1 MPKDNESTKWLYE
14 QLKSKGYN
22 VGKDQAEFDNL
33 MRNNK
38 ASREWAYKTAMSAGL
53 NVGKDQAEFDNLVAP
68 RQQTSVPRKKPANG
82 TQKST
87 EETAWK
93 PTMKEKLAMNAR
105 LNAIG
110 RSAQRTMDDFNTHID
125 NLNEYGKTLG
135 DGHTVNSGYRF
146 NPDSKKMERTYLTPT
161 GERTFNKT
169 AADAASK
176 EYRDAVD
183 MTVGG
188 QIRRAQNRLQELKD
202 KAAARQQE
210 LHDKWEQDY
219 KNNTA
224 PLAAVLARDTY
235 VPSIQSDHT
244 FRALQAA
251 IHQTEEQ
258 IKTLNEQKDR
268 ENGVDVGFWRGFMR
282 TAGDLRSWD
291 FGINDML
298 DAMTMLHAQDKDRPH
313 TEQEKAANQDMMRA
327 IHEYQQ
333 TEAMYGGNASFWNRA
348 GMMTGYMPSFMLD
361 FALTGGGY
369 EGINVASRVAGKAA
383 TKALGKEAVK
393 SMAEQGFKTYIKNN
407 GLKGLGQEAANW
419 TIKALGTT
427 TDELLIRAPL
437 MTNTVQA
444 GDTAADIINRKLGD
458 VTVDEN
464 GNYDFTNDKTW
475 GSAIWQGEANSIVEN
490 YSEMFGTHLPEVASL
505 KNLGKLANVIGAK
518 RLSGVL
524 SRANA
529 GALGGIT
536 DTTRRIFGQMGV
548 SDYLGE
554 VSEEYY
560 GQLWRTMF
568 NLDDAY
574 QQNADGTRTN
584 LFATKQFHG
593 DIWGG
598 MALSMEL
605 MGAGKTTMSAA
616 GYLSMKHDVNKA
628 DAMAS
633 ELLTPDVWEPLR
645 SVIDMAT
652 NDNVGDVAE
661 EIMADKELTGE
672 EKAAV
677 LNYMERSLYLRGVN
691 LAELVKSRGGEQ
703 DENIQRANDSYIDG
717 YNAATDEEKQNAKN
731 MYDLQRQKA
740 EQILSPETLAEIDND
755 PMGALQQLGDDE
767 EANHAI
773 IDYINAKQ
781 VYDGMIQR
789 VRDDIDSRIE
799 QSNTMIDSRVNR
811 ATGAIQG
818 VTMKVQDDEGK
829 DRRAY
834 VLEGN
839 LVMLDDGTGI
849 DHDNSDESIVIRDAA
864 TGAIEMVSPD
874 AILSMEQPVDPELE
888 KQTAAE
894 AIRQQFAGEAANRI
908 DGVLPFNQGD
918 TYTLTDENGQQ
929 SQIQIVPNQDGI
941 VDNGDGTV
949 NVSSDGGVTVV
960 PMSKDDIQ
968 FMSDATNRTRV
979 LQSEQQREAER
990 LEQAQPEY
998 SLNTEVTLR
1007 DEAGN
1012 AVRGSI
1018 TSDMNEDGQ
1027 YEVYTENPING
1038 RKVNL
1043 FTADELNAL
1052 NYEQPEQADGNNDGQ
1067 NIPENGN
1074 IGQENIL
1081 APTATNEQQVQT
1093 EAVVQ
1098 QQHPSALERIPK
1110 DDKGEPVYEQTDA
1123 DTAWDAIVE
1132 QSEGDEATA
1141 KAVADSMVADKEAE
1155 LKKIE
1160 KAKPKGGTTVAEKIA
1175 AERERKN
1182 AVEQAKA
1189 TLAHWQ
1195 KIAQTAER
1203 RRQVAMAEQARA
1215 AAETARLRREQE
1227 ETERAEREEA
1237 DRIRR
1242 EALNG
1247 VPDII
1252 DDKPQDARARGFRR
1266 VNGEKVDRQQ
1276 PLQAKHG
1283 KEVQVKFDDKNIP
1296 AGRVSLIEAEQLQP
1310 SHVNGRR
1317 NPLHFIDEAQP
1328 KERNDEASVISARN
1342 IAANIRPEE
1351 ITSSVTAYTGAP
1363 TVNARGEVIQGNNRS
1378 AALREMW
1385 AGQPEQAAKYKQ
1397 YLAAHA
1403 ADFGL
1408 TPEDVEAMQHPVL
1421 VNMIDVADDDAITL
1435 GQFVAQDTESG
1446 GVERIKP
1453 KNIVQKMGGN
1463 MRSYANLLL
1472 KSTDDEMSFAELVDR
1487 NGMDVLKWMQ
1497 QKGYI
1502 TSTQYKSAFDS
1513 KGNLTAEAKND
1524 LKGIMYQSIFQNGNT
1539 HLEEMFGAL
1548 PVKAQKA
1555 ILATAYRDYDSPNA
1569 ERMNMEL
1576 QDSISAYY
1584 ALSQMPE
1591 FANAKN
1597 YKEARIAAEAWKRLL
1612 ALDDVTGESYLPS
1625 ERYSNF
1631 AILLATMYK
1640 GQTQMFI
1647 QNTFKNIYDLV
1658 QGTQEETL
1666 FETPDNT
1673 PRTLVE
1679 AINEAINSLSD
1690 ELLLNGN
1697 FIYNGQRRNN
1707 VLAGGSAAGQEGR
1720 QGGTGSPE
1728 TGERVENGDAS
1739 ADRSGGT
1746 ESDSGEGN
1754 IQRPAERS
1762 DNPRAEND
1770 STGKQEYTLSDK
1782 KSGNGEQFYQ
1792 DATGNID
1799 LAHIPDEVF
1808 EQIGYTKA
1816 PFRLTPGMILHVLN
1830 SHGKE
1835 LGVSSVD
1842 ETIRFI
1848 LDVMNNFDHVRLGY
1862 DGALIFSV
1870 ENGRRRTGKRAI
1882 TILINSDNGQFYGLK
1897 SSGYEAVNGL
1907 NKRPLLWERGA
1918 KESSSSA
1925 DAATASVPTGKSSL
1939 SGEQS
1944 GSASHQSK
1952 DLNNKYSPSS
1962 SDRHLAEHSESVPDL
1977 LPTQGEK
1984 GFSKEVYRRHTT
1996 AKQPAGT
2003 AEASQETE
2011 QSGTPVSSSMVNAP
2025 TTSQISSETPV
2036 KTEPQQPNNAVS
2048 TGSSLSE
2055 SVEGGITHSEPNGEP
2070 TVSESKDS
2078 EKSPIINGLG
2088 EKIAEEEK
2096 KVDTNPTEAQKEAG
2110 NYKKGHVRI
2119 GQFDVSIEQPKG
2131 SVRSGVDASGN
2142 KWETTMQNTYGYI
2155 RGTEGVDGD
2164 HIDVF
2169 LTNDIDGWNGRR
2181 VYIVDQY
2188 NEDGTFD
2195 EHKVMLGFNDEADAQ
2210 DAYLSN
2216 YEKGWENKR
2225 KLVMTSVNL
2234 PDFEKWINSSHRKTK
2249 PFAEYQSVNGDQK
2262 TISPADRATE
2272 ITNRM
2277 SELKKQADEAHGRS
2291 DIFEEARLIAESN
2304 ELYAE
2309 LRRLQQSSKTTD
2321 AMSKPANVE
2330 QAQNE
2335 LETEQQPV
2343 QTDGYTVERRYHKK
2357 NGTYINAVKF
2367 TEQMPRERFLELKKR
2382 VKDFGGYYS
2391 SFGKGGFIF
2400 GNEEDAHRFAHAVLD
2415 KSGEELED
2423 AKPLSLADT
2432 RKASDTEPKQIDVIG
2447 LMEEIKEK
2455 GEAKLSDHVIS
2466 QPKKRQEDNNSS
2478 ASEDVKTVNP
2488 SGNRLVTDERYE
2500 ELKKRMKAKL
2510 GQLNV
2515 GIDPEIIAIGAEMA
2529 VYHIE
2534 KGARKFA
2541 DYAKAMIADMGDV
2554 IRPYL
2559 KSFYNAVRDMP
2570 EAIDNG
2576 LVDDMSA
2583 YDEVRSFDVANF
2595 DKQNVDALATAEM
2608 VVQEQEANRQ
2618 TDEAKEKLINKRNE
2632 QRRNEDEQTAAN
2644 TEAIASKAE
2653 TIADEA
2659 ERNIENATDEQ
2670 QINEAVETIDKQIEE
2685 VNKQLALLGY
2695 YEADPV
2701 EKDFNEAYGYMR
2713 NAEKKAAK
2721 DASSLA
2727 KRLAKDLGIENEP
2740 ISDNK
2745 GKQRKGYFSYS
2756 NIAPAGGEIYINLPL
2771 GNNRE
2776 LEIVLQLDPD
2786 KGDNLHYMG
2795 GYMRIQN
2802 NQPQAGEQR
2811 WSNNVWLNRD
2821 DTYQSVLD
2829 RVRQQI
2835 KYHAPGFVLPAQKD
2849 VSVKDKSQPK
2859 AKKINKKGV
2868 SLHIEGSLF
2877 DDLFNE
2883 NATDVE
2889 QNNSN
2894 RNENEVHLQ
2903 TGTGTTERERGH
2915 EPQQD
2920 EPVGTG
2926 AEAQAERPDGRGVD
2940 RRDTAHSRSDEERG
2954 RSVSRTPESQQSIT
2968 EPKNTRNNHLERG
2981 ENHTPTSVD
2990 ARIDAN
2996 IKAIELSQQLMQSG
3010 ETATPEQMKV
3020 LRKFSGWGGLG
3031 KAFSDT
3037 STSRKLQDLLGAEG
3051 YEQAVMSANSAYYT
3065 PAYVVDTLWDIAEQ
3079 MGFKGGNILEGSAG
3093 IGNILGQ
3100 MPVRISERSDIQA
3113 VEIDG
3118 TSGTILSLLYP
3129 DAKVDIQGFEQTR
3142 IPNGSVD
3149 LAITNVPFVT
3159 GLRVDDTTGDKDL
3172 SKKFHNIH
3180 DFCIAK
3186 NVRKLREGGI
3196 GIFISSNGTLDNSKK
3211 LRDWIVNEGGSD
3223 FVGAFRMNNRT
3234 FGGTPVTSDIIVIR
3248 KRVNGQ
3254 KSPYAIDVSTVS
3266 GERTAEYDTGDTRK
3280 VKGQEVPVVKQ
3291 LAMDY
3296 NRYFIEHPEN
3306 MAGDMRFAFEEGDT
3320 YRPTSKGLYPAKG
3333 KDQEKMLADFV
3344 DSFAGKDWSS
3354 EAVTDNT
3361 SDPRNPRGYVMDA
3374 SADGKK
3380 LGEMYVKDDK
3390 LVIASA
3396 GGYYPLQV
3404 NANKVKGHTKVE
3416 CFNAYSAI
3424 KTALA
3429 DVLEY
3434 QTNNESDK
3442 GLKPLL
3448 DRLNKAYDDF
3458 VATYGHFNKNTA
3470 IAFLR
3475 NDVDYPNVFSLEK
3488 YEEIATPSGE
3498 RKQKFGKTDVF
3509 SKRVVE
3515 KEKEPTPTNVKD
3527 GIIASMF
3534 KFGRIDVPYIAGQ
3547 LGEDVEEVKHDI
3559 IENGYGFEDPLTK
3572 QMEVSYQYLS
3582 GNVREKLRQAQEN
3595 NENGVY
3601 DNNIK
3606 ALQDVLP
3613 MDIPAHLIDFTLG
3626 SSWVDPKLY
3635 EEYVKERTGIEVKFT
3650 AAGGTWFMKAPD
3662 YGLNVEKNRSMG
3674 VYSERFKRTIMGH
3687 TLIEAAI
3694 QNKTITVSQTY
3705 RLHDGTTETEVDKEA
3720 TQACSNR
3727 IDEIR
3732 QDFKEWARF
3741 KMQNDADIS
3750 ARMERVY
3757 NDTFNNYVPM
3767 SIPDDFVP
3775 EYFGGASHKF
3785 QMRSHQGK
3793 AIVRGTMQPLM
3804 LAHEVGTG
3812 KTFTLISTAME
3823 MRRLGTARKPMIV
3836 VQNATVGQFVASAK
3850 ELYPNAKILTLEEAD
3865 RSAEGRKNFYA
3876 KIRYNDWDMI
3886 VVPQSTFDFIP
3897 DSEERQMSFIQDKI
3911 EEKMLVLE
3919 QMKDADPN
3927 GKSVITRQAERE
3939 IEELQVQL
3947 AELTGETSKKR
3958 SASNQK
3964 KRAVALQNAE
3974 VKAKEMLDRATDD
3987 VENFDDMGI
3996 DALLID
4002 EAHEYKHLGFA
4013 TAMQRGV
4020 KGVDPSYSKKSQGL
4034 FLKVQAVLEKNNGR
4048 NVIFATGTPISNTAA
4063 EIWTFMRYLMPV
4075 DMMKEYGIY
4084 YFDDFVRNFG
4094 NIQQMLEFSTN
4105 GKYKENNRFA
4115 GYVNLPELVRI
4126 WLGVADIVR
4135 TRDAG
4140 GVNDKIPGMEG
4151 NKAQDIYL
4159 PQTRALR
4166 SIMNFVKSELEK
4178 FENMSGKEKK
4188 ANSHIPLTMFGIAK
4202 AAAVDARLVQADAE
4216 DDPRS
4221 KTNEAVRQTLRSL
4234 KETADYKGTVAIFA
4248 DNYQNKQ
4255 SGFNLY
4261 EDIRN
4266 KLIAAGVP
4274 SEQIVVMRSGMTVKK
4289 KLEIFDKVNRGDVRV
4304 ILGSTF
4310 TLGTGVNIQERLH
4323 TLIHLDAPN
4332 RPMDYTQRNG
4342 RILRQG
4348 NLHRVMGKPVRVLR
4362 FGVEDSLDVTA
4373 YQRLKTKG
4381 AIADSIM
4388 NGKQFIADSMS
4399 NRVLEEDEDVFGD
4412 VVAQLSGSEYAL
4424 LKNNAEKNVRKYESR
4439 KKQWEADQTYIHNA
4453 KPKLKALI
4461 EQSETRAKEQQKYL
4475 DAVKKSFPNG
4485 TFESI
4490 TIGKQTFKSVDDMA
4504 DFIKGYNKTILDAS
4518 KKMKEGGNTA
4528 EETHNL
4534 SVSLGDYTFKVKTVL
4549 SRETARGGGQLFSEI
4564 HRNMTYSCPELGL
4577 TDVPVHQS
4585 LLRNAI
4591 DDIVTNVITGKD
4603 FAERVDAAER
4613 SAEHNRSEL
4622 EQLQSRENKPFEYED
4637 ELKQAHEKLKE
4648 YSELMKK
4655 EMAEKEAKYA
4665 EMDASVDVAE
4675 NITNIDDDDVLYR
4688 IDNFTT
4694 NEEEANDLFRVVD
4707 DEGEIERLNS
4717 EPTIKVYR
4725 AMSLVDGKLYPPMS
4739 KKIGTGNNRISQ
4751 APSEFGQWE
4760 VSDERPQLV
4769 EKEGAHKNHIYIVKD
4784 NGKGL
4789 WVAYNPYFHTSR
4801 NPLNDQFAEA
4811 YQRPNLVTVEVEVPE
4826 SELTSGYQADGA
4838 KDPVGETKWNA
4849 GPVNRQL
4856 SGDKKRK
4863 VILSRWMR
4871 PVRIVPDSE
4880 VAQRISELIEGENV
4894 AIPDNTVTP
4903 SLLEELKKLGVKI
4916 VDGINK
4922 GRKKSPVMQRS
4933 GEGTLTD
4940 DELSLVNDPVAKLTG
4955 KSTRTSRQ
4963 RREFAER
4970 ERERMAG
4977 RVQELAEKLHLDNVD
4992 IVTDASMLNGRRAR
5006 AKGFYSRS
5014 TGRITIVIPN
5024 HSNIFDVEQTLLHEA
5039 VAHYGLRQLFGEHFD
5054 TFLWN
5059 VYENADIEVRQRITE
5074 LASLNGWDYPTAT
5087 EEYLASLAEN
5097 TNFENINASWWSKIK
5112 ELFLRM
5118 LHKIGFENFSGVT
5131 LSDNELRYILWRS
5144 YENLKEPGRYRSIL
5158 GEAADVAKQ
5167 HELKVGNYAENSL
5180 IKTRRVAEVNVD
5192 DIENVNRKF
5201 NEELEGLTEENK
5213 DSVTL
5218 SLGRPSPILRAAG
5231 VEDKPMK
5238 LYGNKVIK
5246 KMKKH
5251 GFKLEELRNLP
5262 EAVANPITVFKNY
5275 GKDGNR
5281 SILTELKTEQGNFLV
5296 TLTLGEGHDVDFN
5309 VVTSVF
5315 GKGESNI
5322 IDWIKRGFT
5331 TYINKEKA
5339 LNYLHHSALKAVTS
5353 SNQEL
5358 SSAANIVKN
5367 FENPN
5372 ISEENLLYRESDDA
5386 EESLNKSWQD
5396 EYDLRTLSTA
5406 FKFTEAAQAGKG
5418 EITEEEANDQ
5428 IKKLT
5433 KQADKAESRAKTDS
5447 GEDLFRDNDED
5458 ASAIYEKGVANT
5470 LLHRLSEGWY
5480 DYLRSVRVLQD
5491 ALQKAM
5497 GRKLDDFEN
5506 VLLNALHKTSVDKA
5520 QWDSLKK
5527 KYIDPLANSLAK
5539 VVDGKKTFRGEKLT
5553 QDGVEIYLNCK
5564 HGLERNDK
5572 FAMRDAEQ
5580 MRDER
5585 IKKAD
5590 AELSKEEHDAKNAMN
5605 KAIKRADQ
5613 HLQDGEID
5621 EAKHDQLV
5629 NEAKDEYYKSIAEA
5643 NDAHEK
5649 AVKEAENN
5657 VTKDYQKNRE
5667 RDYSGLTEIFDPE
5680 GEAGYTNAELE
5691 DMARQYV
5698 ADMEQAV
5705 PKQELNDLWDKIH
5718 KINAYS
5724 LKKSYESG
5732 LISKQ
5737 TYDSTK
5743 NMFDYYVPL
5752 RGFNKETANDVYDYI
5767 TESDI
5772 PVEQVMK
5779 HAGGRTSRATNL
5791 IATMM
5796 NMGHSSIVSGDR
5808 NLVKQKLLNLA
5819 LNADNDLLTVGNQ
5832 WYEDDGMGG
5841 WIPVQEPPIRDG
5853 MTAKEAREVV
5863 EQFEENMKE
5872 REKNGEVRRMRKD
5885 VSLPIRIVGKR
5896 AENEHGVRVKRNGQE
5911 YVVWINGNPKAAQA
5925 INGILNPE
5933 TERGWLLDHIHK
5945 LNRFVSKNVTSL
5957 RPNFLLSNL
5966 KRDILSSNMVGFV
5979 KYGLKYTRMF
5989 DKFVKDNLS
5998 IVDIKGQN
6006 AGMMRGIYALY
6017 YRYNKGTLD
6026 MDDKRDRYFKEFM
6039 EHVGETGYSQM
6050 WSIDDYEKQIRRTLN
6065 KDTAKEKFRDGWQ
6078 ALGDAVEFVNR
6089 GIENVC
6095 RFAAYMASRESGM
6108 SVLQSIAD
6116 AKEASVNFNRKG
6128 SGAMGNDAAR
6138 AVFMFL
6144 NPAIQGFMQHN
6155 KLLMKYPKRM
6165 LAIDGGLIALGVIVG
6180 LINSFI
6186 WGGDDDDD
6194 DKDTE
6199 DDYFNINPFVRRNN
6213 IVLRVGQH
6221 EYAKIDLPQELRPWY
6236 GLGEIAYAAM
6246 TGHMKYDNVGVE
6258 LFSQLTQT
6266 IPLNP
6271 ITGNT
6276 ILDPDESFGVGI
6288 IRNLTGVTS
6297 LGSITDAYLFDK
6309 DYAGNKITKAN
6320 EYNKLDPEW
6329 KRAGRGTSSLMI
6341 GTTKMLNG
6349 LTGGNDYKKGLV
6361 DLNPS
6366 RLEHVA
6372 TSMLGGR
6379 IEFFKQ
6385 LWTTGQG
6392 LTSKDEDE
6400 RNNMRNYPFVSTSY
6414 INTDNSY
6421 NRDYRLNNEFDWYQH
6436 EFEQA
6441 WHEYNGLKNDKKN
6454 VFEKAEEFDAFIQT
6468 PEYKI
6473 YRRFK
6478 KYDRLLKKQLE
6489 KLSDE
6494 TDDDKRKEINDKIT
6508 EIKKDAVEEMQRISK

>member
-38 ASREWAYKTAMSAGL
+38 ASREWAYKTATSAGL
-53 NVGKDQAEFDNLVAP
+53 NVGKDQSEFDNLVAP
-68 RQQTSVPRKKPANG
+68 RQQASAPTPEPAND
-82 TQKST
+82 TQEGT

-93 PTMKEKLAMNAR
+93 PTMQEKLAMNAR

-110 RSAQRTMDDFNTHID
+110 RSAQRTMDDFNTRID
-125 NLNEYGKTLG
+125 NLNEYGKKLG
-135 DGHTVNSGYRF
+135 DGHTMNSGYRL
-146 NPDSKKMERTYLTPT
+146 NPGSKRMERTYLTPT
-161 GERTFNKT
+161 GERTFNKA
-169 AADAASK
+169 AADAASR

-210 LHDKWEQDY
+210 LHEKWEQDY
-219 KNNTA
+219 KNNKA

-298 DAMTMLHAQDKDRPH
+298 DAMTMLHAQDKDRPQ
-313 TEQEKAANQDMMRA
+313 TEQEKDANQDMMRA

-393 SMAEQGFKTYIKNN
+393 NMAEQGFKTYIKNN

-560 GQLWRTMF
+560 GQLWRTML

-598 MALSMEL
+598 MALSMGL

-661 EIMADKELTGE
+661 SIVSDKELTNE

-677 LNYMERSLYLRGVN
+677 LNYMERSLYLRGAN

-703 DENIQRANDSYIDG
+703 DENTQRANDSYIDG

-918 TYTLTDENGQQ
+918 TYTLTDGSGQQ

-968 FMSDATNRTRV
+968 LMSDATNRTRV
-979 LQSEQQREAER
+979 LQSEQQREAAR

-1018 TSDMNEDGQ
+1018 TADMNEDGQ
-1027 YEVYTENPING
+1027 YEVYTESPING

-1043 FTADELNAL
+1043 FAADELNAL

-1074 IGQENIL
+1074 IGQENIPQGNV
-1081 APTATNEQQVQT
+1081 AGYSVNE
-1093 EAVVQ
+1093 EAVNGITLDDFMKTDSSYVESYYAEHPERMATEIQGKAEATADYLNGNLSAHDYLAALGYVTGEKSWLDNSATEEEIEQTVSDRVAAYMPFLNQPAAEEAVQ
-1098 QQHPSALERIPK
+1098 PATIETAAQPQEQPQQSALERIPK
-1110 DDKGEPVYEQTDA
+1110 DDKGEPVYEQADA

-1132 QSEGDEATA
+1132 QAEGDEATA

-1160 KAKPKGGTTVAEKIA
+1160 KAKPKGGTTVAEKIS

-1195 KIAQTAER
+1195 RIAQTAER
-1203 RRQVAMAEQARA
+1203 RRQAAMAEQANA
-1215 AAETARLRREQE
+1215 AAEAARLRREQE
-1227 ETERAEREEA
+1227 EKERAEREEA

-1252 DDKPQDARARGFRR
+1252 DDKPQDARARGYRR

-1276 PLQAKHG
+1276 PLQAKQG

-1328 KERNDEASVISARN
+1328 KERNDEASVMSARN

-1397 YLAAHA
+1397 YLADHA

-1421 VNMIDVADDDAITL
+1421 VNMLDVADDDAITL

-1502 TSTQYKSAFDS
+1502 TPTQYKSAFDS

-1548 PVKAQKA
+1548 PAKAQKA

-1597 YKEARIAAEAWKRLL
+1597 YKEARIAAEAWKRQL

-1673 PRTLVE
+1673 PRTLVA
-1679 AINEAINSLSD
+1679 AINEAINSVRS
-1690 ELLLNGN
+1690 ELLINEQFTYDN
-1697 FIYNGQRRNN
+1697 EQRRSN
-1707 VLAGGSAAGQEGR
+1707 VLAGNSTAGQ
-1720 QGGTGSPE
+1720 QGGQGSPGSLE
-1728 TGERVENGDAS
+1728 TGERVENGDAT

-1746 ESDSGEGN
+1746 ESDSGEEELASRVEVSDDDWQEGDAEKPTYKRSIIIDGKHTATQIDQPDEGGHYTGSYFEFDNKRFGDIAEIIDYIDNGN
-1754 IQRPAERS
+1754 
-1762 DNPRAEND
+1762 
-1770 STGKQEYTLSDK
+1770 TLS
-1782 KSGNGEQFYQ
+1782 
-1792 DATGNID
+1792 
-1799 LAHIPDEVF
+1799 
-1808 EQIGYTKA
+1808 
-1816 PFRLTPGMILHVLN
+1816 
-1830 SHGKE
+1830 
-1835 LGVSSVD
+1835 
-1842 ETIRFI
+1842 
-1848 LDVMNNFDHVRLGY
+1848 
-1862 DGALIFSV
+1862 
-1870 ENGRRRTGKRAI
+1870 
-1882 TILINSDNGQFYGLK
+1882 
-1897 SSGYEAVNGL
+1897 
-1907 NKRPLLWERGA
+1907 
-1918 KESSSSA
+1918 
-1925 DAATASVPTGKSSL
+1925 
-1939 SGEQS
+1939 
-1944 GSASHQSK
+1944 SK
-1952 DLNNKYSPSS
+1952 
-1962 SDRHLAEHSESVPDL
+1962 
-1977 LPTQGEK
+1977 
-1984 GFSKEVYRRHTT
+1984 
-1996 AKQPAGT
+1996 
-2003 AEASQETE
+2003 
-2011 QSGTPVSSSMVNAP
+2011 
-2025 TTSQISSETPV
+2025 IS
-2036 KTEPQQPNNAVS
+2036 
-2048 TGSSLSE
+2048 
-2055 SVEGGITHSEPNGEP
+2055 
-2070 TVSESKDS
+2070 
-2078 EKSPIINGLG
+2078 
-2088 EKIAEEEK
+2088 EEEA
-2096 KVDTNPTEAQKEAG
+2096 KVNVNPTEAQKEAG

-2249 PFAEYQSVNGDQK
+2249 PFAEYQSVNGEQK

-2367 TEQMPRERFLELKKR
+2367 TEQMPRERFLELKKG

-2432 RKASDTEPKQIDVIG
+2432 RKASDTEPKQVDVIG

-2466 QPKKRQEDNNSS
+2466 QPQKRQEDKNSS
-2478 ASEDVKTVNP
+2478 ASEEVKTVNP

-2541 DYAKAMIADMGDV
+2541 DYARAMIADMGDV

-2595 DKQNVDALATAEM
+2595 DKQNVDALATAEL
-2608 VVQEQEANRQ
+2608 VVQEQELQAQ
-2618 TDEAKEKLINKRNE
+2618 ADDAKRELTNQRNE
-2632 QRRNEDEQTAAN
+2632 QRRNEDEQTTAD
-2644 TEAIASKAE
+2644 TEAIASQAE
-2653 TIADEA
+2653 AIADEA

-2877 DDLFNE
+2877 DDLFNG

-2915 EPQQD
+2915 EPRQD

-2968 EPKNTRNNHLERG
+2968 EPKNTRNNHSERG
-2981 ENHTPTSVD
+2981 ENHAPTSVD

-3320 YRPTSKGLYPAKG
+3320 YRPTSKGLYPAKD

-3344 DSFAGKDWSS
+3344 ESFAGKDWSS

-3547 LGEDVEEVKHDI
+3547 LGEDVEDVKHDI

-3650 AAGGTWFMKAPD
+3650 AVGGTWFMKAPD

-3705 RLHDGTTETEVDKEA
+3705 RKHDGTTETEVDKDA
-3720 TQACSNR
+3720 TQACANK

-3732 QDFKEWARF
+3732 QDFKEWARQ
-3741 KMQNDADIS
+3741 KMQNDADMS

-3785 QMRSHQGK
+3785 KMRPHQGK

-3919 QMKDADPN
+3919 QMKDADPD
-3927 GKSVITRQAERE
+3927 GKSMITRQAERE
-3939 IEELQVQL
+3939 IEDLQSQL

-4020 KGVDPSYSKKSQGL
+4020 KGVDPSYSKKSQGV

-4063 EIWTFMRYLMPV
+4063 EIWTFMRYLMPA
-4075 DMMKEYGIY
+4075 DTMKEYGIY

-4140 GVNDKIPGMEG
+4140 GVNDKIPEMEG
-4151 NKAQDIYL
+4151 GKAQDIYL

-4216 DDPRS
+4216 DDPKS

-4274 SEQIVVMRSGMTVKK
+4274 SEQIVVMKSGMTVKK

-4348 NLHRVMGKPVRVLR
+4348 NLHKAMGKPVRILR

-4388 NGKQFIADSMS
+4388 NGKQLIADSMS

-4453 KPKLKALI
+4453 KPKLEALI

-4490 TIGKQTFKSVDDMA
+4490 TIGKQTFKSVDAMA

-4549 SRETARGGGQLFSEI
+4549 SRETARGGGQLLSEI

-4707 DEGEIERLNS
+4707 DESEIERLNS

-4739 KKIGTGNNRISQ
+4739 KKIETGSNRISQ

-4871 PVRIVPDSE
+4871 PVRIVPDKE
-4880 VAQRISELIEGENV
+4880 VAERIAELIEGENV

-4903 SLLEELKKLGVKI
+4903 SLLSELKKLGVKI

-4940 DELSLVNDPVAKLTG
+4940 DELSLANDPMAKLTG

-4992 IVTDASMLNGRRAR
+4992 IVTDASTLNGRRAR

-5024 HSNIFDVEQTLLHEA
+5024 HSSMFDVEQTLLHEA

-5054 TFLWN
+5054 TFLRN
-5059 VYENADIEVRQRITE
+5059 VYENADVEVRQRITE
-5074 LASLNGWDYPTAT
+5074 LASRNGWDYPTAT

-5097 TNFENINASWWSKIK
+5097 TNFENIGASWWNKIK
-5112 ELFLRM
+5112 ELFLKM
-5118 LHKIGFENFSGVT
+5118 LHKIGFENFTGVT

-5144 YENLKEPGRYRSIL
+5144 YENLAEPGRYRSIL
-5158 GEAADVAKQ
+5158 GEAEDVAMQ
-5167 HELKVGNYAENSL
+5167 NSLKVGNYA
-5180 IKTRRVAEVNVD
+5180 VADTGNA
-5192 DIENVNRKF
+5192 N
-5201 NEELEGLTEENK
+5201 
-5213 DSVTL
+5213 
-5218 SLGRPSPILRAAG
+5218 RAADDAMFRDG
-5231 VEDKPMK
+5231 DPEVHERAFARRRYEERVKRGMYQTQEALQDSMLGLREAMDAILKGEGKKKVYIED
-5238 LYGNKVIK
+5238 VD
-5246 KMKKH
+5246 
-5251 GFKLEELRNLP
+5251 GFEN
-5262 EAVANPITVFKNY
+5262 AY
-5275 GKDGNR
+5275 
-5281 SILTELKTEQGNFLV
+5281 
-5296 TLTLGEGHDVDFN
+5296 LGEN
-5309 VVTSVF
+5309 
-5315 GKGESNI
+5315 
-5322 IDWIKRGFT
+5322 R
-5331 TYINKEKA
+5331 
-5339 LNYLHHSALKAVTS
+5339 
-5353 SNQEL
+5353 L
-5358 SSAANIVKN
+5358 SSVNKAEADAFAHILFK
-5367 FENPN
+5367 P
-5372 ISEENLLYRESDDA
+5372 LLDEVARLAPGDDA
-5386 EESLNKSWQD
+5386 RQ
-5396 EYDLRTLSTA
+5396 
-5406 FKFTEAAQAGKG
+5406 Q
-5418 EITEEEANDQ
+5418 
-5428 IKKLT
+5428 LT
-5433 KQADKAESRAKTDS
+5433 
-5447 GEDLFRDNDED
+5447 
-5458 ASAIYEKGVANT
+5458 
-5470 LLHRLSEGWY
+5470 
-5480 DYLRSVRVLQD
+5480 DYMM
-5491 ALQKAM
+5491 A
-5497 GRKLDDFEN
+5497 
-5506 VLLNALHKTSVDKA
+5506 
-5520 QWDSLKK
+5520 
-5527 KYIDPLANSLAK
+5527 
-5539 VVDGKKTFRGEKLT
+5539 
-5553 QDGVEIYLNCK
+5553 K
-5564 HGLERNDK
+5564 HGLERNSVMRQREKDKLISSSEIGKQKPQPPSIDDDDYDLKMDAYNKAVEDWENQVELELGDK
-5572 FAMRDAEQ
+5572 FDDIEKRDFAGLTALTGLDNVEEAE
-5580 MRDER
+5580 
-5585 IKKAD
+5585 
-5590 AELSKEEHDAKNAMN
+5590 AEASQIVDDYENDHDTNELWKRVNDVSGAILSKLYETGMMSKKTYDDVSSMY
-5605 KAIKRADQ
+5605 
-5613 HLQDGEID
+5613 
-5621 EAKHDQLV
+5621 
-5629 NEAKDEYYKSIAEA
+5629 EYYI
-5643 NDAHEK
+5643 
-5649 AVKEAENN
+5649 
-5657 VTKDYQKNRE
+5657 
-5667 RDYSGLTEIFDPE
+5667 
-5680 GEAGYTNAELE
+5680 
-5691 DMARQYV
+5691 
-5698 ADMEQAV
+5698 
-5705 PKQELNDLWDKIH
+5705 
-5718 KINAYS
+5718 
-5724 LKKSYESG
+5724 
-5732 LISKQ
+5732 
-5737 TYDSTK
+5737 
-5743 NMFDYYVPL
+5743 PL
-5752 RGFNKETANDVYDYI
+5752 RGFDEKTSKEAYAYLNSKNSAFTAPIKTAKGRKSKADDPFAYLQNMAESAIMQGNRNK
-5767 TESDI
+5767 
-5772 PVEQVMK
+5772 
-5779 HAGGRTSRATNL
+5779 
-5791 IATMM
+5791 
-5796 NMGHSSIVSGDR
+5796 
-5808 NLVKQKLLNLA
+5808 LVKQKFLNFVLNHPSDLA
-5819 LNADNDLLTVGNQ
+5819 SVSDLWLEYDKTLKEWKPVFPNNIESDDTPEEVERKMQ
-5832 WYEDDGMGG
+5832 DFEDKMKELAK
-5841 WIPVQEPPIRDG
+5841 QEPDRYKHGKDAINIPYR
-5853 MTAKEAREVV
+5853 VV
-5863 EQFEENMKE
+5863 ESRDLHQHQ
-5872 REKNGEVRRMRKD
+5872 V
-5885 VSLPIRIVGKR
+5885 V
-5896 AENEHGVRVKRNGQE
+5896 VKRNGRD
-5911 YVVWINGNPKAAQA
+5911 YVITINGNPRAAQA
-5925 INGILNPE
+5925 LNGQTNPDNDMSGAIGAILKAGERINRELSALYTTRNPDFVVSNFIRDMLYSNSMMWIKE
-5933 TERGWLLDHIHK
+5933 SPNYALRFHRNFAKVNPVRMKMLLAKYRKNELDMSNDTER
-5945 LNRFVSKNVTSL
+5945 
-5957 RPNFLLSNL
+5957 
-5966 KRDILSSNMVGFV
+5966 
-5979 KYGLKYTRMF
+5979 MF
-5989 DKFVKDNLS
+5989 HQF
-5998 IVDIKGQN
+5998 
-6006 AGMMRGIYALY
+6006 MMNG
-6017 YRYNKGTLD
+6017 
-6026 MDDKRDRYFKEFM
+6026 
-6039 EHVGETGYSQM
+6039 GETGYSNM
-6050 WSIDDYEKQIRRTLN
+6050 RDIEKHKNDIRREIRKANGRLPIR
-6065 KDTAKEKFRDGWQ
+6065 KAWDFLAERLD
-6078 ALGDAVEFVNR
+6078 EVNR
-6089 GIENVC
+6089 GVENC
-6095 RFAAYMASRESGM
+6095 ARFAAFMTSREMGRTIDR
-6108 SVLQSIAD
+6108 SIYD
-6116 AKEASVNFNRKG
+6116 AKEISVNFNKKG
-6128 SGAMGNDAAR
+6128 SGAKFMGATGQTALGNASAFMSGLGR
-6138 AVFMFL
+6138 SGFVFW
-6144 NPAIQGFMQHN
+6144 NAAIQGTTNFGRQIKRHPAKALSGLAAMF
-6155 KLLMKYPKRM
+6155 LLG
-6165 LAIDGGLIALGVIVG
+6165 AVVASLGY
-6180 LINSFI
+6180 
-6186 WGGDDDDD
+6186 GDDDDD
-6194 DKDTE
+6194 DKNSYWNLPE
-6199 DDYFNINPFVRRNN
+6199 YVRRSN
-6213 IVLRVGQH
+6213 ILFRTGDQWISIPLPV
-6221 EYAKIDLPQELRPWY
+6221 EYRAVY
-6236 GLGEIAYAAM
+6236 GLGELMISTMSGKEHLSDGELANAIAGQVSQILPLDILEGGGGMKAFIPSSIKPFAEAYGYNKSW
-6246 TGHMKYDNVGVE
+6246 TG
-6258 LFSQLTQT
+6258 L
-6266 IPLNP
+6266 P
-6271 ITGNT
+6271 I
-6276 ILDPDESFGVGI
+6276 
-6288 IRNLTGVTS
+6288 
-6297 LGSITDAYLFDK
+6297 YK
-6309 DYAGNKITKAN
+6309 DTPYNKDMPEWTKA
-6320 EYNKLDPEW
+6320 YKSANK
-6329 KRAGRGTSSLMI
+6329 
-6341 GTTKMLNG
+6341 
-6349 LTGGNDYKKGLV
+6349 YLV
-6361 DLNPS
+6361 DLSEVLNEATGGDKYTKGKIDINPAKVEYVLTGYFGGVANTID
-6366 RLEHVA
+6366 RLTKMGE
-6372 TSMLGGR
+6372 TF
-6379 IEFFKQ
+6379 I
-6385 LWTTGQG
+6385 GQREYDPKSFLILNRVIKNG
-6392 LTSKDEDE
+6392 DE
-6400 RNNMRNYPFVSTSY
+6400 RTEYKAV
-6414 INTDNSY
+6414 
-6421 NRDYRLNNEFDWYQH
+6421 NNEYFRLKEEHDKFKTRLRHYESDTNNGIFDYA
-6436 EFEQA
+6436 EKIDFL
-6441 WHEYNGLKNDKKN
+6441 YNS
-6454 VFEKAEEFDAFIQT
+6454 
-6468 PEYKI
+6468 PEYERYEI
-6473 YRRFK
+6473 FENYRPSIDEM
-6478 KYDRLLKKQLE
+6478 YDILKE
-6489 KLSDE
+6489 I
-6494 TDDDKRKEINDKIT
+6494 TDDDERKSVEADLN
-6508 EIKKDAVEEMQRISK
+6508 ELKKMMISDMNETRNRK

>member
-38 ASREWAYKTAMSAGL
+38 ASREWAYKTATSAGM

-68 RQQTSVPRKKPANG
+68 RQQTSVPRKEPANG

-87 EETAWK
+87 EETVWK

-169 AADAASK
+169 AADEESRL
-176 EYRDAVD
+176 YREETEA
-183 MTVGG
+183 
-188 QIRRAQNRLQELKD
+188 IRA
-202 KAAARQQE
+202 
-210 LHDKWEQDY
+210 
-219 KNNTA
+219 
-224 PLAAVLARDTY
+224 
-235 VPSIQSDHT
+235 
-244 FRALQAA
+244 
-251 IHQTEEQ
+251 EEQ
-258 IKTLNEQKDR
+258 RRREEEAKMQHAPTLWETVKKSL
-268 ENGVDVGFWRGFMR
+268 GAGFLR
-282 TAGDLRSWD
+282 AGAGL
-291 FGINDML
+291 I
-298 DAMTMLHAQDKDRPH
+298 DAMQSLT
-313 TEQEKAANQDMMRA
+313 
-327 IHEYQQ
+327 
-333 TEAMYGGNASFWNRA
+333 S
-348 GMMTGYMPSFMLD
+348 GMIVENPSSPTGYMRTRSYEEALADKNAPITIASSYMHNKADKLSEEAQPHSGRKGFLDMLWD
-361 FALTGGGY
+361 GEIGGFLQKGIATAGESLPMTLSAFNPYTMTLNAISMAGSNFRENTLENPDIPAWKRASQAIGSAAIEQAVEKYADPIFKYVGGGKILR
-369 EGINVASRVAGKAA
+369 GASKNASGKISTEITRDA
-383 TKALGKEAVK
+383 TETLAKRIYGR
-393 SMAEQGFKTYIKNN
+393 
-407 GLKGLGQEAANW
+407 LKGLGKDALGEGVEEVMSNVGNDILGETLDIVDGNEDYGLRAQWEDLKKENPDADLWDFAQAKAKENVESFIGGAMAGAY
-419 TIKALGTT
+419 TSGTAQLSNKALQYSFDKLGGGSVEGNEGQPLNPFNVDVAQSYDDGYSEDETAELQDT
-427 TDELLIRAPL
+427 KNLYELRQGKMADMLGVDAGQVDETIGDPVNFIGELQRLGLTDEIQHVLDY
-437 MTNTVQA
+437 V
-444 GDTAADIINRKLGD
+444 
-458 VTVDEN
+458 
-464 GNYDFTNDKTW
+464 
-475 GSAIWQGEANSIVEN
+475 NS
-490 YSEMFGTHLPEVASL
+490 
-505 KNLGKLANVIGAK
+505 KAK
-518 RLSGVL
+518 
-524 SRANA
+524 
-529 GALGGIT
+529 
-536 DTTRRIFGQMGV
+536 
-548 SDYLGE
+548 
-554 VSEEYY
+554 
-560 GQLWRTMF
+560 
-568 NLDDAY
+568 
-574 QQNADGTRTN
+574 
-584 LFATKQFHG
+584 
-593 DIWGG
+593 
-598 MALSMEL
+598 
-605 MGAGKTTMSAA
+605 
-616 GYLSMKHDVNKA
+616 
-628 DAMAS
+628 
-633 ELLTPDVWEPLR
+633 
-645 SVIDMAT
+645 
-652 NDNVGDVAE
+652 
-661 EIMADKELTGE
+661 
-672 EKAAV
+672 
-677 LNYMERSLYLRGVN
+677 
-691 LAELVKSRGGEQ
+691 
-703 DENIQRANDSYIDG
+703 
-717 YNAATDEEKQNAKN
+717 
-731 MYDLQRQKA
+731 
-740 EQILSPETLAEIDND
+740 
-755 PMGALQQLGDDE
+755 
-767 EANHAI
+767 
-773 IDYINAKQ
+773 
-781 VYDGMIQR
+781 YDGMIQR

-949 NVSSDGGVTVV
+949 NVSSDGGQTVV
-960 PMSKDDIQ
+960 PMRKDDIQ
-968 FMSDATNRTRV
+968 AMVDATNRARV
-979 LQSEQQREAER
+979 AQVEQQREAMQQP
-990 LEQAQPEY
+990 QAQEQPAY
-998 SLNTEVTLR
+998 SLNDELTLL
-1007 DEAGN
+1007 DENGN
-1012 AVRGSI
+1012 EVRGSI
-1018 TSDMNEDGQ
+1018 TADANEDGQ

-1043 FTADELNAL
+1043 FTAEELNNL
-1052 NYEQPEQADGNNDGQ
+1052 NANTAENSQQNGGNLTENGGNSAENLQQEQQPVQAEQPGQ
-1067 NIPENGN
+1067 
-1074 IGQENIL
+1074 
-1081 APTATNEQQVQT
+1081 
-1093 EAVVQ
+1093 
-1098 QQHPSALERIPK
+1098 SAMERIPK
-1110 DDKGEPVYEQTDA
+1110 DEQGQPVYEQADP

-1132 QSEGDEATA
+1132 QSEGDEAMA
-1141 KAVADSMVADKEAE
+1141 QSVADSMLADKEAE
-1155 LKKIE
+1155 LKKVE

-1195 KIAQTAER
+1195 KI
-1203 RRQVAMAEQARA
+1203 
-1215 AAETARLRREQE
+1215 AETARLRREQE

-1252 DDKPQDARARGFRR
+1252 DDKPQDARARGYRR

-1408 TPEDVEAMQHPVL
+1408 TAEDVEAMQHPVL

-1597 YKEARIAAEAWKRLL
+1597 YKEARIAAEAWKRQL

-1647 QNTFKNIYDLV
+1647 QNTFRNIYDLV

-1673 PRTLVE
+1673 PRTLVA
-1679 AINEAINSLSD
+1679 AINEAINSVRS
-1690 ELLLNGN
+1690 ELLINEQFTYN
-1697 FIYNGQRRNN
+1697 NGQRRSN
-1707 VLAGGSAAGQEGR
+1707 VLAGSSTTGQ
-1720 QGGTGSPE
+1720 QGGQGSPGSLE
-1728 TGERVENGDAS
+1728 TGERVENGDAT

-1746 ESDSGEGN
+1746 ESDSGEEEIIRREEELASRVEVSDDDWQEGDAEKPTYKRSIIIDGKHTATQIDQPDEEGHYTGSYFEFDNKRFGDIAEIINYIDNGN
-1754 IQRPAERS
+1754 
-1762 DNPRAEND
+1762 
-1770 STGKQEYTLSDK
+1770 TLS
-1782 KSGNGEQFYQ
+1782 S
-1792 DATGNID
+1792 
-1799 LAHIPDEVF
+1799 
-1808 EQIGYTKA
+1808 
-1816 PFRLTPGMILHVLN
+1816 
-1830 SHGKE
+1830 
-1835 LGVSSVD
+1835 
-1842 ETIRFI
+1842 
-1848 LDVMNNFDHVRLGY
+1848 
-1862 DGALIFSV
+1862 
-1870 ENGRRRTGKRAI
+1870 
-1882 TILINSDNGQFYGLK
+1882 
-1897 SSGYEAVNGL
+1897 
-1907 NKRPLLWERGA
+1907 
-1918 KESSSSA
+1918 
-1925 DAATASVPTGKSSL
+1925 
-1939 SGEQS
+1939 
-1944 GSASHQSK
+1944 
-1952 DLNNKYSPSS
+1952 
-1962 SDRHLAEHSESVPDL
+1962 
-1977 LPTQGEK
+1977 
-1984 GFSKEVYRRHTT
+1984 
-1996 AKQPAGT
+1996 
-2003 AEASQETE
+2003 
-2011 QSGTPVSSSMVNAP
+2011 
-2025 TTSQISSETPV
+2025 
-2036 KTEPQQPNNAVS
+2036 
-2048 TGSSLSE
+2048 
-2055 SVEGGITHSEPNGEP
+2055 
-2070 TVSESKDS
+2070 
-2078 EKSPIINGLG
+2078 
-2088 EKIAEEEK
+2088 KIAEEEA
-2096 KVDTNPTEAQKEAG
+2096 KVNVNPTEAQKEAG

-2195 EHKVMLGFNDEADAQ
+2195 EHKVMLGFNDEAEAQ

-2216 YEKGWENKR
+2216 YEKGWEYKH
-2225 KLVMTSVNL
+2225 KLDMSSVNL
-2234 PDFEKWINSSHRKTK
+2234 PDFEKWINSSHRKIK
-2249 PFAEYQSVNGDQK
+2249 PFAEYKSVKMVDENRSKTDADQK
-2262 TISPADRATE
+2262 HQLSDFNVGDVVRDYY
-2272 ITNRM
+2272 N
-2277 SELKKQADEAHGRS
+2277 KKLYRIKKHSANGVS
-2291 DIFEEARLIAESN
+2291 TIAELDDNGN
-2304 ELYAE
+2304 EN
-2309 LRRLQQSSKTTD
+2309 STT
-2321 AMSKPANVE
+2321 
-2330 QAQNE
+2330 
-2335 LETEQQPV
+2335 T
-2343 QTDGYTVERRYHKK
+2343 
-2357 NGTYINAVKF
+2357 INAYNNPRYSLAESPTKQEASTPTTVSYSIEPAQYTTKRGKVLDMFLVKF
-2367 TEQMPRERFLELKKR
+2367 SEPLTKGRQRAARELAKSEKGWYDR
-2382 VKDFGGYYS
+2382 D
-2391 SFGKGGFIF
+2391 KGGFMMRSEESAHNLADTIT
-2400 GNEEDAHRFAHAVLD
+2400 GNEEAVSDAQ
-2415 KSGEELED
+2415 
-2423 AKPLSLADT
+2423 PLSLADT
-2432 RKASDTEPKQIDVIG
+2432 RKLEEPAMRQMDVEG
-2447 LMEEIKEK
+2447 LMEAIREN
-2455 GEAKLSDHVIS
+2455 GEAKLSDHLIPQS
-2466 QPKKRQEDNNSS
+2466 EQKEETSARETESSEQGNAYGANN
-2478 ASEDVKTVNP
+2478 K
-2488 SGNRLVTDERYE
+2488 LVSRDRYE
-2500 ELKKRMKAKL
+2500 ELKARMRRKL
-2510 GQLNV
+2510 GGQLNM
-2515 GIDPEIIAIGAEMA
+2515 GIDPEILAIGAEMA
-2529 VYHIE
+2529 AYHIE
-2534 KGARKFA
+2534 AGARKFA
-2541 DYAKAMIADMGDV
+2541 EYATHMIADLGDA

-2559 KSFYNAVRDMP
+2559 KSFYNGARDLP
-2570 EAIDNG
+2570 EVQETG
-2576 LVDDMSA
+2576 LANEMTP
-2583 YDEVRSFDVANF
+2583 YEEVRTFDVANF
-2595 DKQNVDALATAEM
+2595 DKGHLDVLATAEM

-2632 QRRNEDEQTAAN
+2632 QRRNEDEQTTAD
-2644 TEAIASKAE
+2644 TETIASKAE

-2695 YEADPV
+2695 YEAEPV
-2701 EKDFNEAYGYMR
+2701 ESDFNEAYGYMR

-2727 KRLAKDLGIENEP
+2727 KRLAKDLGIENDP
-2740 ISDNK
+2740 IADNK

-2786 KGDNLHYMG
+2786 KGDNLNYMG

-2811 WSNNVWLNRD
+2811 WSSNVWLNRD

-2835 KYHAPGFVLPAQKD
+2835 KYHAPGFVLPAQRD
-2849 VSVKDKSQPK
+2849 ASSKDKSQPK
-2859 AKKINKKGV
+2859 AKKINKKEV

-2903 TGTGTTERERGH
+2903 IGSGIAERERGH
-2915 EPQQD
+2915 EPRQD

-2940 RRDTAHSRSDEERG
+2940 RRDTAYSRSDEERG

-2968 EPKNTRNNHLERG
+2968 EPKNTRNNHSDRG
-2981 ENHTPTSVD
+2981 ENHAPTSVD

-3010 ETATPEQMKV
+3010 ETATPEHMKV

-3248 KRVNGQ
+3248 KRLNGK

-3266 GERTAEYDTGDTRK
+3266 GERTAEYDTGETRK
-3280 VKGQEVPVVKQ
+3280 LKGQEVPVVKQ

-3354 EAVTDNT
+3354 ESVTDNT

-3509 SKRVVE
+3509 SKRVVD
-3515 KEKEPTPTNVKD
+3515 KGKEPTPTNVKD

-3534 KFGRIDVPYIAGQ
+3534 KFGRIDVPYIVGQ
-3547 LGEDVEEVKHDI
+3547 LGEDVEDVKHDI

-3674 VYSERFKRTIMGH
+3674 VYSERFKKNILGH

-3732 QDFKEWARF
+3732 QDFKEWARL
-3741 KMQNDADIS
+3741 KMQNDADMS

-3785 QMRSHQGK
+3785 KMRPHQGK

-3919 QMKDADPN
+3919 QMKDADPD
-3927 GKSVITRQAERE
+3927 GKSMITRQAERE
-3939 IEELQVQL
+3939 IEDLQDQL

-4020 KGVDPSYSKKSQGL
+4020 KGVDPSYSKKSQGV
-4034 FLKVQAVLEKNNGR
+4034 FLKVQSVLEKNNGR

-4063 EIWTFMRYLMPV
+4063 EIWTFMRYLMPA
-4075 DMMKEYGIY
+4075 DTMKEYGIY

-4140 GVNDKIPGMEG
+4140 GVNDKIPEMEG
-4151 NKAQDIYL
+4151 GKAQDIYL

-4490 TIGKQTFKSVDDMA
+4490 TIGKQTFKSVDAMA

-4622 EQLQSRENKPFEYED
+4622 EQLQLRENKPFEYED

-4665 EMDASVDVAE
+4665 EMDASVDVVE

-4707 DEGEIERLNS
+4707 DESEIERLNS

-4739 KKIGTGNNRISQ
+4739 KKIGTGSNRISQ

-4769 EKEGAHKNHIYIVKD
+4769 EKEGSHKNHIYIVKD

-4826 SELTSGYQADGA
+4826 SELTSGYQAAGA

-4880 VAQRISELIEGENV
+4880 VAERIAGLIDGENV

-4903 SLLEELKKLGVKI
+4903 SLLSELKKLGVKI

-4922 GRKKSPVMQRS
+4922 GRKNSPVVQRT

-4940 DELSLVNDPVAKLTG
+4940 DELSIANDPVAKLTG

-5074 LASLNGWDYPTAT
+5074 LASRNGWDYPTAT

-5372 ISEENLLYRESDDA
+5372 ISEENLLYRDGDPEVHERAFARRRYEERVKRGMFQTQEALQDSMLGLREAMDAILKGEGKKKVYIEDVDGFENAYLGENRLSSVNKAEADAFAHLLFKPLLDEVVKLAPNDDA
-5386 EESLNKSWQD
+5386 
-5396 EYDLRTLSTA
+5396 RTML
-5406 FKFTEAAQAGKG
+5406 
-5418 EITEEEANDQ
+5418 I
-5428 IKKLT
+5428 
-5433 KQADKAESRAKTDS
+5433 
-5447 GEDLFRDNDED
+5447 
-5458 ASAIYEKGVANT
+5458 
-5470 LLHRLSEGWY
+5470 
-5480 DYLRSVRVLQD
+5480 DYMM
-5491 ALQKAM
+5491 A
-5497 GRKLDDFEN
+5497 
-5506 VLLNALHKTSVDKA
+5506 
-5520 QWDSLKK
+5520 
-5527 KYIDPLANSLAK
+5527 
-5539 VVDGKKTFRGEKLT
+5539 
-5553 QDGVEIYLNCK
+5553 K
-5564 HGLERNDK
+5564 HGLERNK
-5572 FAMRDAEQ
+5572 IMAERDAQ
-5580 MRDER
+5580 RDYEATQQAHPHS
-5585 IKKAD
+5585 KKTLQDFIDKYRKKDYAGLTALTGTDNVAD
-5590 AELSKEEHDAKNAMN
+5590 AESEALMMVNDYEAAYDTADLWKRTKDVSNAILSKLYETGMMSKNTYDNVRSMY
-5605 KAIKRADQ
+5605 
-5613 HLQDGEID
+5613 
-5621 EAKHDQLV
+5621 
-5629 NEAKDEYYKSIAEA
+5629 EYYI
-5643 NDAHEK
+5643 
-5649 AVKEAENN
+5649 
-5657 VTKDYQKNRE
+5657 
-5667 RDYSGLTEIFDPE
+5667 
-5680 GEAGYTNAELE
+5680 
-5691 DMARQYV
+5691 
-5698 ADMEQAV
+5698 
-5705 PKQELNDLWDKIH
+5705 
-5718 KINAYS
+5718 
-5724 LKKSYESG
+5724 
-5732 LISKQ
+5732 
-5737 TYDSTK
+5737 
-5743 NMFDYYVPL
+5743 PL
-5752 RGFNKETANDVYDYI
+5752 RGFDEKTSDEAYAYLNSKNSAFNAPIKTARGRKSKANDPFAYLQSMA
-5767 TESDI
+5767 ES
-5772 PVEQVMK
+5772 
-5779 HAGGRTSRATNL
+5779 A
-5791 IATMM
+5791 IAQG
-5796 NMGHSSIVSGDR
+5796 NR
-5808 NLVKQKLLNLA
+5808 NKLVKQKFLNFVLNHPSDLA
-5819 LNADNDLLTVGNQ
+5819 SVSDIWLKYEKVTDEWKPVFPDNINADDTPEEVERKMQ
-5832 WYEDDGMGG
+5832 DFED
-5841 WIPVQEPPIRDG
+5841 
-5853 MTAKEAREVV
+5853 K
-5863 EQFEENMKE
+5863 MKE
-5872 REKNGEVRRMRKD
+5872 LAGKEPDMYKHGKD
-5885 VSLPIRIVGKR
+5885 TVNIPYRIVEKRDMRQHQVVVKR
-5896 AENEHGVRVKRNGQE
+5896 AGRD
-5911 YVVWINGNPKAAQA
+5911 YVITINGNPRAAQA
-5925 INGILNPE
+5925 LNGQTNPDNDISGAIGAILKAGERINRELSALYTTRNP
-5933 TERGWLLDHIHK
+5933 D
-5945 LNRFVSKNVTSL
+5945 FVVSNFIRDMLYSNSMMWIKES
-5957 RPNFLLSNL
+5957 PN
-5966 KRDILSSNMVGFV
+5966 
-5979 KYGLKYTRMF
+5979 
-5989 DKFVKDNLS
+5989 
-5998 IVDIKGQN
+5998 
-6006 AGMMRGIYALY
+6006 YALRY
-6017 YRYNKGTLD
+6017 HRNFAKVNPARMKILLAKYRKGTLD
-6026 MDDKRDRYFKEFM
+6026 MSNDTERMFQQFM
-6039 EHVGETGYSQM
+6039 MNGGETGYANM
-6050 WSIDDYEKQIRRTLN
+6050 RDIEKHKNDIRREIRKSGGQLPIRKAWDLLSERFDELN
-6065 KDTAKEKFRDGWQ
+6065 R
-6078 ALGDAVEFVNR
+6078 AVEN
-6089 GIENVC
+6089 C
-6095 RFAAYMASRESGM
+6095 ARFAAFITSREMGRTIDR
-6108 SVLQSIAD
+6108 SIYD
-6116 AKEASVNFNRKG
+6116 AKEISVNFNKKG
-6128 SGAMGNDAAR
+6128 SGAKFMGTTGQTALGNASAIMSGLGR
-6138 AVFMFL
+6138 SGFVFW
-6144 NPAIQGFMQHN
+6144 NAAIQGTTNFGRQLKRHPA
-6155 KLLMKYPKRM
+6155 KALSGLAAIYLLG
-6165 LAIDGGLIALGVIVG
+6165 AVVASLGYG
-6180 LINSFI
+6180 DD
-6186 WGGDDDDD
+6186 GDDD
-6194 DKDTE
+6194 KNSYWNLPE
-6199 DDYFNINPFVRRNN
+6199 YVRRSN
-6213 IVLRVGQH
+6213 ILFRTGDQWISIPLPV
-6221 EYAKIDLPQELRPWY
+6221 EYRALY
-6236 GLGEIAYAAM
+6236 GLGELMISAMSGKEHLSDGELANAIAGQVSQILPLDILEGGGGMKAFIPSSIKPFAEAYGYNKSW
-6246 TGHMKYDNVGVE
+6246 TG
-6258 LFSQLTQT
+6258 L
-6266 IPLNP
+6266 P
-6271 ITGNT
+6271 I
-6276 ILDPDESFGVGI
+6276 
-6288 IRNLTGVTS
+6288 
-6297 LGSITDAYLFDK
+6297 YK
-6309 DYAGNKITKAN
+6309 DTPYNKDMPEWTKA
-6320 EYNKLDPEW
+6320 YKSANK
-6329 KRAGRGTSSLMI
+6329 
-6341 GTTKMLNG
+6341 
-6349 LTGGNDYKKGLV
+6349 YLV
-6361 DLNPS
+6361 DLSEVLNEATGGDKYTKGNIDINPAKVEYVLTGYFGGVANTID
-6366 RLEHVA
+6366 RLMKMGE
-6372 TSMLGGR
+6372 TIIGQREYDPKSFLILNR
-6379 IEFFKQ
+6379 IIKN
-6385 LWTTGQG
+6385 G
-6392 LTSKDEDE
+6392 DE
-6400 RNNMRNYPFVSTSY
+6400 RTEYKAV
-6414 INTDNSY
+6414 
-6421 NRDYRLNNEFDWYQH
+6421 NNEYFRLKEEHDKFKTRLRHYESDTNNGVFDYA
-6436 EFEQA
+6436 EKIDFL
-6441 WHEYNGLKNDKKN
+6441 YNS
-6454 VFEKAEEFDAFIQT
+6454 
-6468 PEYKI
+6468 PEYERYEI
-6473 YRRFK
+6473 FENYRPSIDEM
-6478 KYDRLLKKQLE
+6478 YDILKE
-6489 KLSDE
+6489 I
-6494 TDDDKRKEINDKIT
+6494 TDDDERKSIEADLNELKKMMISDMNEIRNRK
-6508 EIKKDAVEEMQRISK
+6508 

>member
-1 MPKDNESTKWLYE
+1 MPNKITYTITTSDGKTHQVSEDNIKKYGMQSYA
-14 QLKSKGYN
+14 
-22 VGKDQAEFDNL
+22 D
-33 MRNNK
+33 
-38 ASREWAYKTAMSAGL
+38 AYKGATIRMRDKDGADYDIPLSKYSVAQSQGLHPFRFEHLPAKPKNSNAGSHAQQVTDEYDASA
-53 NVGKDQAEFDNLVAP
+53 
-68 RQQTSVPRKKPANG
+68 RQSSDTTKPAKT
-82 TQKST
+82 TQGGKP
-87 EETAWK
+87 WK
-93 PTMKEKLAMNAR
+93 PTLQETLSMNAN
-105 LNAIG
+105 LYNIG
-110 RSAQRTMDDFNTHID
+110 RSAQQTMDDFNERMD
-125 NLNEYGKTLG
+125 NLQEYGRSFAG
-135 DGHTVNSGYRF
+135 GHTASGGFRF
-146 NPDSKKMERTYLTPT
+146 NPQSKKMERTYLTPT
-161 GERTFNKT
+161 GERTFNKA
-169 AADAASK
+169 AADKTSREYRNKTAQEEELRKRQLEEEAKMQHNPSLWETVKKSLGAGFLRVGAGLVDAMQSLTSGMIVEDPSSPAGYTRTRSYEEALSDKNDPLTIASSYLHGTADRMSEEAQPHSGKKGFLDMLWDGEIRGFLQKGVATAGESLPMTLSAFNPYTMTLNAISMAGSNYRENTLANPDIPAWKRAAQAVGSAAIEQAVEKYSDPIFKYVGGGKILRGASK
-176 EYRDAVD
+176 NASEKITNDITGKATETLAKRIYGRLKGIGKDALGEGAEEIIGNAGNDILGETLDIVD
-183 MTVGG
+183 GNEDYG
-188 QIRRAQNRLQELKD
+188 LRAQWKEMKKENPDADLTD
-202 KAAARQQE
+202 FSKAKAKEYVESFIGGAMAGA
-210 LHDKWEQDY
+210 Y
-219 KNNTA
+219 TSGTA
-224 PLAAVLARDTY
+224 QL
-235 VPSIQSDHT
+235 S
-244 FRALQAA
+244 
-251 IHQTEEQ
+251 
-258 IKTLNEQKDR
+258 
-268 ENGVDVGFWRGFMR
+268 
-282 TAGDLRSWD
+282 
-291 FGINDML
+291 
-298 DAMTMLHAQDKDRPH
+298 
-313 TEQEKAANQDMMRA
+313 
-327 IHEYQQ
+327 
-333 TEAMYGGNASFWNRA
+333 
-348 GMMTGYMPSFMLD
+348 
-361 FALTGGGY
+361 
-369 EGINVASRVAGKAA
+369 
-383 TKALGKEAVK
+383 TKALQYSFDKLGGGSVEENEEQSLNPLNVDLAQSFDDGYSEEETTELQDTKNLYELRQ
-393 SMAEQGFKTYIKNN
+393 SQMAE
-407 GLKGLGQEAANW
+407 
-419 TIKALGTT
+419 
-427 TDELLIRAPL
+427 
-437 MTNTVQA
+437 
-444 GDTAADIINRKLGD
+444 KLG
-458 VTVDEN
+458 
-464 GNYDFTNDKTW
+464 
-475 GSAIWQGEANSIVEN
+475 VET
-490 YSEMFGTHLPEVASL
+490 EQV
-505 KNLGKLANVIGAK
+505 
-518 RLSGVL
+518 
-524 SRANA
+524 
-529 GALGGIT
+529 
-536 DTTRRIFGQMGV
+536 
-548 SDYLGE
+548 
-554 VSEEYY
+554 
-560 GQLWRTMF
+560 
-568 NLDDAY
+568 DDAI
-574 QQNADGTRTN
+574 
-584 LFATKQFHG
+584 G
-593 DIWGG
+593 DP
-598 MALSMEL
+598 
-605 MGAGKTTMSAA
+605 
-616 GYLSMKHDVNKA
+616 VNF
-628 DAMAS
+628 
-633 ELLTPDVWEPLR
+633 
-645 SVIDMAT
+645 I
-652 NDNVGDVAE
+652 
-661 EIMADKELTGE
+661 GE
-672 EKAAV
+672 
-677 LNYMERSLYLRGVN
+677 
-691 LAELVKSRGGEQ
+691 
-703 DENIQRANDSYIDG
+703 
-717 YNAATDEEKQNAKN
+717 
-731 MYDLQRQKA
+731 LQRL
-740 EQILSPETLAEIDND
+740 ERNDEIQ
-755 PMGALQQLGDDE
+755 PVL
-767 EANHAI
+767 
-773 IDYINAKQ
+773 DYINAKAKF
-781 VYDGMIQR
+781 DGMIQR
-789 VRDDIDSRIE
+789 VRDDIDGRIE
-799 QSNTMIDSRVNR
+799 QSNKMVNER
-811 ATGAIQG
+811 TNHETGMIQG
-818 VTMKVQDDEGK
+818 ATLKVQDTDGN

-834 VLEGN
+834 ILSGN
-839 LVMLDDGTGI
+839 LVMLPDGTGV
-849 DHDNSDESIVIRDAA
+849 DREKSGNSILILHEDTNEM
-864 TGAIEMVSPD
+864 EMVSPD
-874 AILSMEQPVDPELE
+874 AIFNIEQPVDPEME

-894 AIRQQFAGEAANRI
+894 AIRLQYGQQEANRI
-908 DGVLPFNQGD
+908 EGIVPFNPGD
-918 TYTLTDENGQQ
+918 TYTVTDENGQQ
-929 SQIQIVPNQDGI
+929 SQIQVVPNKDGL

-949 NVSSDGGVTVV
+949 NVSSDGGQTVV
-960 PMSKDDIQ
+960 PMRKEDVQ
-968 FMSDATNRTRV
+968 AMVDATNRTRV
-979 LQSEQQREAER
+979 EQAEMQREAMR
-990 LEQAQPEY
+990 TQAQPTQQSGYRLNDEV
-998 SLNTEVTLR
+998 SLT
-1007 DEAGN
+1007 DENGN
-1012 AVRGSI
+1012 EVRGSI
-1018 TSDMNEDGQ
+1018 TADANEDGR
-1027 YEVYTENPING
+1027 YEVYTESPING

-1043 FTADELNAL
+1043 FTAEELDRLQANPAENSRHENVAIVNQEAVNNATVDDLMKTDIGYVEGYYNEHPEKVAEALAAPAQATADYINGKLTDRDYLIAL
-1052 NYEQPEQADGNNDGQ
+1052 NYSTGENSWLDGSATEEEIEREAAMNREKYLPYVSMPQVRQEQPAQQPVQSEQ
-1067 NIPENGN
+1067 P
-1074 IGQENIL
+1074 
-1081 APTATNEQQVQT
+1081 VQ
-1093 EAVVQ
+1093 
-1098 QQHPSALERIPK
+1098 SAIERIPK
-1110 DDKGEPVYEQTDA
+1110 DEKGQPIYEQA
-1123 DTAWDAIVE
+1123 YPDTAWDALLE
-1132 QSEGDEATA
+1132 QTNGDEVTA
-1141 KAVADSMVADKEAE
+1141 QEVANDMVADKEAA
-1155 LKKIE
+1155 LKKLE
-1160 KAKPKGGTTVAEKIA
+1160 KQKPKSGTTPAEKIA
-1175 AERERKN
+1175 ARLEQKRII
-1182 AVEQAKA
+1182 EQAQA
-1189 TLAHWQ
+1189 DLNQWQ
-1195 KIAQTAER
+1195 KIAQTSQR
-1203 RRQVAMAEQARA
+1203 RRQAAMAEQSRQ
-1215 AAETARLRREQE
+1215 AAEAARLRHEQE
-1227 ETERAEREEA
+1227 EQERAAQEEA
-1237 DRIRR
+1237 ERIRR

-1247 VPDII
+1247 VPDFV
-1252 DDKPQDARARGFRR
+1252 DDTPQDARARGYRR

-1276 PLQAKHG
+1276 SIPARQG

-1296 AGRVSLIEAEQLQP
+1296 TGHVALIEAGQLQP
-1310 SHVNGRR
+1310 SHINGRR
-1317 NPLHFIDEAQP
+1317 NPFHFIDEAQP
-1328 KERNDEASVISARN
+1328 KERNDEASVMSARK

-1363 TVNARGEVIQGNNRS
+1363 TVNTRGEVIQGNNRS

-1385 AGQPEQAAKYKQ
+1385 AGQPEQAAVYKQ
-1397 YLAAHA
+1397 YLTEHA

-1408 TPEDVEAMQHPVL
+1408 APEDVEAMQQPVL
-1421 VNMIDVADDDAITL
+1421 VNMVDVPDDEAISL

-1446 GVERIKP
+1446 GTERIKP
-1453 KNIVQKMGGN
+1453 KNIVQKMGDDMKGFAG
-1463 MRSYANLLL
+1463 RLLA
-1472 KSTDDEMSFAELVDR
+1472 SPDEEMTFSELVDR

-1497 QKGYI
+1497 AKNYI
-1502 TSTQYKSAFDS
+1502 TPTQYRSAFDS
-1513 KGNLTAEAKND
+1513 KGNLTGEAKND

-1548 PVKAQKA
+1548 PAKAQKA
-1555 ILATAYRDYDSPNA
+1555 ILATAYRDYDSPNS
-1569 ERMNMEL
+1569 ERMNAEL
-1576 QDSISAYY
+1576 QASINAYY
-1584 ALSQMPE
+1584 ALSQMPD

-1597 YKEARIAAEAWKRLL
+1597 YKEARKAAEAWKRQLSF
-1612 ALDDVTGESYLPS
+1612 DDVTGESYLPS

-1631 AILLATMYK
+1631 ALLLATMYK
-1640 GQTQMFI
+1640 GQTQVFI
-1647 QNTFKNIYDLV
+1647 QNTLKNIFDLV
-1658 QGTQEETL
+1658 QGTKEATL
-1666 FETPDNT
+1666 FEEPDNT

-1679 AINEAINSLSD
+1679 AVNETMNGLRD
-1690 ELLLNGN
+1690 ELLLNEN
-1697 FIYNGQRRNN
+1697 FAYNGQRRNN
-1707 VLAGGSAAGQEGR
+1707 VLAGGSAAGQQGR
-1720 QGGTGSPE
+1720 QGSTRDDPSGGRTEGGTGI
-1728 TGERVENGDAS
+1728 A
-1739 ADRSGGT
+1739 ADNRGT
-1746 ESDSGEGN
+1746 EGGVGQEEV
-1754 IQRPAERS
+1754 ERREADLAS
-1762 DNPRAEND
+1762 RVQVND
-1770 STGKQEYTLSDK
+1770 DDWQE
-1782 KSGNGEQFYQ
+1782 GNGERPTYKRSIII
-1792 DATGNID
+1792 DGTHTATQID
-1799 LAHIPDEVF
+1799 EPDENGHYTGSYF
-1808 EQIGYTKA
+1808 EFDNKRFGDIA
-1816 PFRLTPGMILHVLN
+1816 EI
-1830 SHGKE
+1830 
-1835 LGVSSVD
+1835 VD
-1842 ETIRFI
+1842 YI
-1848 LDVMNNFDHVRLGY
+1848 
-1862 DGALIFSV
+1862 
-1870 ENGRRRTGKRAI
+1870 
-1882 TILINSDNGQFYGLK
+1882 DNGNTLALK
-1897 SSGYEAVNGL
+1897 IA
-1907 NKRPLLWERGA
+1907 
-1918 KESSSSA
+1918 
-1925 DAATASVPTGKSSL
+1925 
-1939 SGEQS
+1939 Q
-1944 GSASHQSK
+1944 
-1952 DLNNKYSPSS
+1952 
-1962 SDRHLAEHSESVPDL
+1962 
-1977 LPTQGEK
+1977 
-1984 GFSKEVYRRHTT
+1984 
-1996 AKQPAGT
+1996 
-2003 AEASQETE
+2003 AEAETD
-2011 QSGTPVSSSMVNAP
+2011 Q
-2025 TTSQISSETPV
+2025 
-2036 KTEPQQPNNAVS
+2036 
-2048 TGSSLSE
+2048 
-2055 SVEGGITHSEPNGEP
+2055 
-2070 TVSESKDS
+2070 
-2078 EKSPIINGLG
+2078 
-2088 EKIAEEEK
+2088 
-2096 KVDTNPTEAQKEAG
+2096 NPTEAQKEAG

-2119 GQFDVSIEQPKG
+2119 GQFNITVENPKG
-2131 SVRSGVDASGN
+2131 SVRRGTDANGN
-2142 KWETTMQNTYGYI
+2142 PWETTMQNTYGYI

-2181 VYIVDQY
+2181 VYVVDQY

-2195 EHKVMLGFNDEADAQ
+2195 EHKVMLGFNDEDDARN
-2210 DAYLSN
+2210 AYLSN
-2216 YEKGWENKR
+2216 YSEDWANNR
-2225 KLVMTSVNL
+2225 KIVITSTNL
-2234 PDFEKWINSSHRKTK
+2234 EDFEKWINSSHRKTK
-2249 PFAEYQSVNGDQK
+2249 PFAEYKSVPAGETK
-2262 TISPADRATE
+2262 AISPADRIAE
-2272 ITNRM
+2272 IDEKMTD
-2277 SELKKQADEAHGRS
+2277 LKKQADEAHKRS
-2291 DIFEEARLIAESN
+2291 DIFEEARLISESN

-2309 LRRLQQSSKTTD
+2309 RRRLMQEIQSSQ
-2321 AMSKPANVE
+2321 AEEESNE
-2330 QAQNE
+2330 QPQ
-2335 LETEQQPV
+2335 EQPG
-2343 QTDGYTVERRYHKK
+2343 QTDDRYTVEQRYHKK
-2357 NGTYINAVKF
+2357 KDTYIYAVKF
-2367 TEQMPRERFLELKKR
+2367 TEQMPREQFLSLKKR

-2391 SFGKGGFIF
+2391 SYGKGGFIF
-2400 GNEEDAHRFAHAVLD
+2400 ETEEAGRKFAEAVLD
-2415 KSGEELED
+2415 PSGEKLD
-2423 AKPLSLADT
+2423 DNKPLSL
-2432 RKASDTEPKQIDVIG
+2432 SDMQQSSEPVMRQVDVEG
-2447 LMEEIKEK
+2447 LMQAISQN
-2455 GEAKLSDHVIS
+2455 GEAKLSDHFVVGRPGLTEKATS
-2466 QPKKRQEDNNSS
+2466 RQSDNTAQETGQQPQQSDDNGYGANN
-2478 ASEDVKTVNP
+2478 K
-2488 SGNRLVTDERYE
+2488 LVSRDRYE
-2500 ELKKRMKAKL
+2500 ELKKRMRQKL
-2510 GQLNV
+2510 GGQLNM
-2515 GIDPEIIAIGAEMA
+2515 GIDPEILAIGTEMA
-2529 VYHIE
+2529 AYHIE
-2534 KGARKFA
+2534 AGARKFA
-2541 DYAKAMIADMGDV
+2541 DYARHMIDDLGDA

-2559 KSFYNAVRDMP
+2559 KSFYNGVRDLP
-2570 EAIDNG
+2570 EVQEAG
-2576 LVDDMSA
+2576 YVDEMTP
-2583 YDEVRSFDVANF
+2583 YDEVRTFDVANF
-2595 DKQNVDALATAEM
+2595 DKGQGNAMATAEM
-2608 VVQEQEANRQ
+2608 VVAEQEANRQ
-2618 TDEAKEKLINKRNE
+2618 ADAAKEKLINKRNE
-2632 QRRNEDEQTAAN
+2632 QRRNEDEQTTAD
-2644 TEAIASKAE
+2644 TETIASKAE

-2695 YEADPV
+2695 YEAEPV
-2701 EKDFNEAYGYMR
+2701 ESDFNEAYGYMR

-2740 ISDNK
+2740 IADNK

-2786 KGDNLHYMG
+2786 KGDNLNYMG

-2811 WSNNVWLNRD
+2811 WSSNVWLNRD

-2835 KYHAPGFVLPAQKD
+2835 KYHAPGFVLPAQRD
-2849 VSVKDKSQPK
+2849 ASSKDKSQPK
-2859 AKKINKKGV
+2859 AKKINKKEV

-2903 TGTGTTERERGH
+2903 IGTGIAERERGH
-2915 EPQQD
+2915 EPRQD

-2954 RSVSRTPESQQSIT
+2954 RSVSRTPEIQQSIT
-2968 EPKNTRNNHLERG
+2968 EPKNTRNNHSDRG
-2981 ENHTPTSVD
+2981 ENHAPTSVD

-2996 IKAIELSQQLMQSG
+2996 IKAIEMSQQLTQSG
-3010 ETATPEQMKV
+3010 ETATPEHMKV

-3248 KRVNGQ
+3248 KRLNGK

-3266 GERTAEYDTGDTRK
+3266 GERTAEYDTGETRK
-3280 VKGQEVPVVKQ
+3280 LKGQEVPVVKQ

-3354 EAVTDNT
+3354 ESVTDNT

-3509 SKRVVE
+3509 SKRVVD
-3515 KEKEPTPTNVKD
+3515 KGKEPTPTNVKD

-3534 KFGRIDVPYIAGQ
+3534 KFGRIDVPYIVGQ
-3547 LGEDVEEVKHDI
+3547 LGEVVEDVKHDI

-3674 VYSERFKRTIMGH
+3674 VYSERFKKNILGH

-3732 QDFKEWARF
+3732 QDFKEWARL
-3741 KMQNDADIS
+3741 KMQNDADMS

-3785 QMRSHQGK
+3785 KMRPHQGK

-3919 QMKDADPN
+3919 QMKDADPD
-3927 GKSVITRQAERE
+3927 GKSMITRQAERE
-3939 IEELQVQL
+3939 IEDLQDQL

-4020 KGVDPSYSKKSQGL
+4020 KGVDPSYSKKSQGV
-4034 FLKVQAVLEKNNGR
+4034 FLKVQSVLEKNNGR

-4063 EIWTFMRYLMPV
+4063 EIWTFMRYLMPA
-4075 DMMKEYGIY
+4075 DTMKEYGIY

-4140 GVNDKIPGMEG
+4140 GVNDKIPEMEG
-4151 NKAQDIYL
+4151 GKAQDIYL

-4202 AAAVDARLVQADAE
+4202 AAAVDARLVQAYAE
-4216 DDPRS
+4216 DDPKS

-4274 SEQIVVMRSGMTVKK
+4274 SEQIVVMKSGMTVKK

-4490 TIGKQTFKSVDDMA
+4490 TIGKQTFKSVDAMA

-4603 FAERVDAAER
+4603 FAERVDTAER

-4622 EQLQSRENKPFEYED
+4622 EQLQLRENKPFEYED

-4648 YSELMKK
+4648 YSELMKR

-4665 EMDASVDVAE
+4665 EMDASVDVVE

-4707 DEGEIERLNS
+4707 DESEIERLNS

-4739 KKIGTGNNRISQ
+4739 KKIGTGSNRISQ

-4760 VSDERPQLV
+4760 VSDERPELV
-4769 EKEGAHKNHIYIVKD
+4769 EKEGTHKNHIYIVKD

-4826 SELTSGYQADGA
+4826 SELTSGYQAEGA

-4880 VAQRISELIEGENV
+4880 VAQRIAELIEGENV

-4916 VDGINK
+4916 VDGISK
-4922 GRKKSPVMQRS
+4922 GRKKATAMMR
-4933 GEGTLTD
+4933 GGNGAFTD
-4940 DELSLVNDPVAKLTG
+4940 DELSYENDPVAKMTG
-4955 KSTRTSRQ
+4955 RSTRTAEQ
-4963 RREFAER
+4963 RRAFAER
-4970 ERERMAG
+4970 ERQRMVNA
-4977 RVQELAEKLHLDNVD
+4977 VQKLAETLHLDNVD
-4992 IVTDASMLNGRRAR
+4992 IVTDASTLQGRRAK
-5006 AKGFYSRS
+5006 AKGFYSRG

-5024 HSNIFDVEQTLLHEA
+5024 HTSVYDVEQTLLHEA

-5054 TFLWN
+5054 TFLDN
-5059 VYENADIEVRQRITE
+5059 VFQNAEKGIQERIAQIEERLYQADIEERTKRKGGGVFARAEAVTE
-5074 LASLNGWDYPTAT
+5074 ANTKRRNGDYRKAAT

-5097 TNFENINASWWSKIK
+5097 TNFENTDASWWQKIK

-5144 YENLKEPGRYRSIL
+5144 YENLAEPGRYRSIL
-5158 GEAADVAKQ
+5158 GEAEDVAKQ
-5167 HELKVGNYAENSL
+5167 NELKVGNYAP
-5180 IKTRRVAEVNVD
+5180 AETATSN
-5192 DIENVNRKF
+5192 
-5201 NEELEGLTEENK
+5201 
-5213 DSVTL
+5213 
-5218 SLGRPSPILRAAG
+5218 AA
-5231 VEDKPMK
+5231 
-5238 LYGNKVIK
+5238 
-5246 KMKKH
+5246 
-5251 GFKLEELRNLP
+5251 
-5262 EAVANPITVFKNY
+5262 EASKN
-5275 GKDGNR
+5275 
-5281 SILTELKTEQGNFLV
+5281 
-5296 TLTLGEGHDVDFN
+5296 
-5309 VVTSVF
+5309 
-5315 GKGESNI
+5315 
-5322 IDWIKRGFT
+5322 
-5331 TYINKEKA
+5331 
-5339 LNYLHHSALKAVTS
+5339 
-5353 SNQEL
+5353 
-5358 SSAANIVKN
+5358 
-5367 FENPN
+5367 
-5372 ISEENLLYRESDDA
+5372 
-5386 EESLNKSWQD
+5386 
-5396 EYDLRTLSTA
+5396 
-5406 FKFTEAAQAGKG
+5406 
-5418 EITEEEANDQ
+5418 
-5428 IKKLT
+5428 
-5433 KQADKAESRAKTDS
+5433 TDS
-5447 GEDLFRDNDED
+5447 GEDLFRDNEDD

-5470 LLHRLSEGWY
+5470 FWHRFSEGWY

-5497 GRKLDDFEN
+5497 GRKPDDFEN
-5506 VLLNALHKTSVDKA
+5506 VLLHALHKTSVDKA
-5520 QWDSLKK
+5520 QWDKLKK
-5527 KYIDPLANSLAK
+5527 NYIDPLSKSLAK
-5539 VVDGKKTFRGEKLT
+5539 IVDGKKMFRDGKLT
-5553 QDGVEIYLNCK
+5553 QDDVEIYLNCK

-5590 AELSKEEHDAKNAMN
+5590 DELAKEEREAKSAMDR
-5605 KAIKRADQ
+5605 AIKRADQ
-5613 HLQDGEID
+5613 RLQDGEID
-5621 EAKHDQLV
+5621 GVKHDQLI
-5629 NEAKDEYYKSIAEA
+5629 NDAKEEYDKSIKKAE
-5643 NDAHEK
+5643 DTHEK

-5657 VTKDYQKNRE
+5657 VTKDYQKNRK

-5680 GEAGYTNAELE
+5680 KEGGYTNAELE
-5691 DMARQYV
+5691 DLARQYV
-5698 ADMEQAV
+5698 ADMEQTV
-5705 PKQELNDLWDKIH
+5705 PKQELDELWDKIH
-5718 KINAYS
+5718 KLNAYS
-5724 LKKSYESG
+5724 LRKSYESG
-5732 LISKQ
+5732 LVSKH
-5737 TYDSTK
+5737 TYENTK
-5743 NMFDYYVPL
+5743 DMFDYYVPL
-5752 RGFNKETANDVYDYI
+5752 RGFEKETANDVYDYI

-5772 PVEQVMK
+5772 PIEQVMK
-5779 HAGGRTSRATNL
+5779 HAKGRTSRATNL

-5796 NMGHSSIVSGDR
+5796 NMAHSSIVSGNR

-5819 LNADNDLLTVGNQ
+5819 LNADNNLLTVGNQ

-5872 REKNGEVRRMRKD
+5872 REKNGEVRRMRKG
-5885 VSLPIRIVGKR
+5885 VSLPVRIVGKR

-5933 TERGWLLDHIHK
+5933 TERGWVLDHIHK

-5979 KYGLKYTRMF
+5979 KYGIKYTRMF

-5998 IVDIKGQN
+5998 IVDVKGAK
-6006 AGMMRGIYALY
+6006 AGKMRGIYALY
-6017 YRYNKGTLD
+6017 HRYNNGTLD
-6026 MDDKRDRYFKEFM
+6026 LNDKRDRYFKEFM
-6039 EHVGETGYSQM
+6039 ENGGETGYSQM

-6065 KDTAKEKFRDGWQ
+6065 KDTAKEKFRNGWQ
-6078 ALGDAVEFVNR
+6078 AVGDAVEFANR

-6128 SGAMGNDAAR
+6128 SGAMGNNAAR
-6138 AVFMFL
+6138 AMFMFL

-6180 LINSFI
+6180 LVNSLI
-6186 WGGDDDDD
+6186 WGGGDDDDD
-6194 DKDTE
+6194 KETE
-6199 DDYFNINPFVRRNN
+6199 NDYFNINPFVRRNN
-6213 IVLRVGQH
+6213 IVLRVGRH

-6246 TGHMKYDNVGVE
+6246 TGHMKHDNVGVE

-6276 ILDPDESFGVGI
+6276 ILDPNESLGVGI
-6288 IRNLTGVTS
+6288 IRNLTGATS

-6309 DYAGNKITKAN
+6309 DYAGNKITKAS

-6341 GTTKMLNG
+6341 GTTRMLND
-6349 LTGGNDYKKGLV
+6349 LTGGNDYKKGFI

-6379 IEFFKQ
+6379 VEFFKQ
-6385 LWTTGQG
+6385 LWTTGQALVSG
-6392 LTSKDEDE
+6392 DEDE

-6421 NRDYRLNNEFDWYQH
+6421 NRNYRLNNEFDWYQH

-6441 WHEYNGLKNDKKN
+6441 RHEYNGLKNDKKN

-6478 KYDRLLKKQLE
+6478 KYDRRLKKQFE

-6494 TDDDKRKEINDKIT
+6494 TDDDKRKKISDRIT
-6508 EIKKDAVEEMQRISK
+6508 EIKKDAVEEMQRINK